1 MISNRELGDIVQI
14 WPTCIGIN
22 GSYGSD
28 NLSSLRVRLQCFTIH
43 LSRDNYPSTGPEIS
57 LPLHITSACWLS
69 WQWRNHSTVT
79 KSMMRRPKPPIM
91 PPAIGPAILCLD
103 DVLGVGDEIG
113 DNGVLDTLVAVLIDV
128 DKEVSGVSVISVLP
142 PPTG

>member
-1 MISNRELGDIVQI
+1 
-14 WPTCIGIN
+14 
-22 GSYGSD
+22 
-28 NLSSLRVRLQCFTIH
+28 
-43 LSRDNYPSTGPEIS
+43 
-57 LPLHITSACWLS
+57 
-69 WQWRNHSTVT
+69 
-79 KSMMRRPKPPIM
+79 M

-128 DKEVSGVSVISVLP
+128 DEEVSGVSVISVLP